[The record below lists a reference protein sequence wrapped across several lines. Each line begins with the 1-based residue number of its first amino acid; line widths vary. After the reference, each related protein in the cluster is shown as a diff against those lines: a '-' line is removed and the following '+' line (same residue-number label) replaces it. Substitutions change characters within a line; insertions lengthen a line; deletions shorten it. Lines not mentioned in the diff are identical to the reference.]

1 MGLVPLLVIFDN
13 TQPTHEEPS
22 PDDGLAAAKDN
33 TRTRNFSV
41 EEDKLLVSTW
51 LNVSQNP
58 IQGVDQARSTYWRRI
73 HNYFLDLPIISNG
86 SVKFRCIVVGYCN

>member
-1 MGLVPLLVIFDN
+1 MLVIIPGIMLLVTQIYPLCQMGLVPLLVIFDN

-58 IQGVDQARSTYWRRI
+58 IQGVDQARSTLEK
-73 HNYFLDLPIISNG
+73 NSQLFP
-86 SVKFRCIVVGYCN
+86 